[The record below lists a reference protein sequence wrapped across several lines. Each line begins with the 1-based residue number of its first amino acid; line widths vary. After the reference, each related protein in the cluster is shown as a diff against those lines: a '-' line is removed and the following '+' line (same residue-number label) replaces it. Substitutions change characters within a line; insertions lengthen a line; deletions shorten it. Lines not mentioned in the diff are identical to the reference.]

1 MALRPEDVHED
12 AAGREQRKRIPLD
25 EIGWHPAN
33 RGNCGAVVRR
43 VEATI
48 RSKPPETKICK
59 EQDLIN
65 IPGELT
71 PTKMPN
77 TIRSIRSRHPGE
89 RGISGAERQAKSEPP
104 EGCKDIVRAMDLG
117 RELLKRKGIAPCASG
132 KLLTKNFE
140 SIVQHDNAHE
150 KHAYADDV
158 SDDYGSAPVKKQ
170 KIDDDSDD
178 GFLKDCTEFCA
189 DMGLFT
195 EASQSSATAKFKLVA
210 DQPGAPDL
218 LPTATP
224 TEPAI
229 PDEPATPTEP
239 FDSDLWEGVFEDA
252 HR

>member
-1 MALRPEDVHED
+1 MALRLEDVGDEVLCVTRLANMTR
-12 AAGREQRKRIPLD
+12 AARNGSS
-25 EIGWHPAN
+25 
-33 RGNCGAVVRR
+33 VVRR
-43 VEATI
+43 GEATI
-48 RSKPPETKICK
+48 RSKPPETKIGK

-89 RGISGAERQAKSEPP
+89 RGISGAERQANSEPP
-104 EGCKDIVRAMDLG
+104 EGCKDMVRAMDLG

-132 KLLTKNFE
+132 KLFTKNFE
-140 SIVQHDNAHE
+140 SIEQHDNSHE
-150 KHAYADDV
+150 KHTYADAV
-158 SDDYGSAPVKKQ
+158 SDDCGSAPVKKL
-170 KIDDDSDD
+170 KIDDDSD
-178 GFLKDCTEFCA
+178 
-189 DMGLFT
+189 
-195 EASQSSATAKFKLVA
+195 ATAKFKLVA
-210 DQPGAPDL
+210 DPPGAPDF